1 MWPGH
6 QRLREFSFA
15 WVRVKSCVVI
25 HTCCLFNMV
34 VQCCRGRG
42 NRPGLISSYTAGFNA
57 HVETQ
62 RFLVLPRFSHRLSS
76 PFSVENNGPLL
87 RSFLTMI
94 TDDVDG

>member
-62 RFLVLPRFSHRLSS
+62 RFLVLLVLFYRLSS